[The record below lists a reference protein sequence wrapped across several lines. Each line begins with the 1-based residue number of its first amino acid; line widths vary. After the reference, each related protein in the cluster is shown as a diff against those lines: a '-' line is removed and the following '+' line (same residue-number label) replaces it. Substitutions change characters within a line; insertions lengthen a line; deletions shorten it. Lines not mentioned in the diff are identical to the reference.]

1 MKENRLEEL
10 CRPIVSKLCV
20 YWQMA
25 NAGEALDVE
34 DVELSL
40 RSLLSSIKEQIA
52 DDPSLKRGF
61 SKIERPLVFFI
72 DYTIREGHFPFKRDW
87 HEISY
92 DYNELSGDEKFFD
105 LLTESL
111 DDPDTSEQLY
121 MYYLFLG
128 LGFDGCQTD
137 HEYIERRMK
146 VCATRF
152 NIGFNPS
159 KDLLSDENIAKPV
172 KILKNNDNFFFQAKK
187 ILLISVFLSFLAL
200 VINVS
205 FYYFYTEGVLDLTY
219 KVYDSLNET
228 LGDQKSIHIK

>member
-1 MKENRLEEL
+1 MQENRLEEL

-34 DVELSL
+34 TVEFNL
-40 RSLLSSIKEQIA
+40 RSLLSSIKEQVSE
-52 DDPSLKRGF
+52 DPSLKRGF

-72 DYTIREGHFPFKRDW
+72 DYTIREGHFPFKQDW
-87 HEISY
+87 HELSY

-105 LLTESL
+105 LLAESL

-159 KDLLSDENIAKPV
+159 KDLLSDKNILKPV
-172 KILKNNDNFFFQAKK
+172 KILKKDDNLFLKAKS
-187 ILLISVFLSFLAL
+187 ILLISILLSILAL
-200 VINVS
+200 VINVG
-205 FYYFYTEGVLDLTY
+205 YYYLHTRNVLDLSY
-219 KVYDSLNET
+219 KVYDTFHEN
-228 LGDQKSIHIK
+228 LGEQESIPIK

>member
-1 MKENRLEEL
+1 MKGNRLEEL

-25 NAGEALDVE
+25 NAGEELDAEIVE
-34 DVELSL
+34 YNLK
-40 RSLLSSIKEQIA
+40 SLLTSIKDQISE
-52 DDPSLKRGF
+52 DPSLKKGF

-72 DYTIREGHFPFKRDW
+72 DYTIREGHFPFSHDW
-87 HEISY
+87 HELSY

-159 KDLLSDENIAKPV
+159 KDLLSDEKILKPV
-172 KILKNNDNFFFQAKK
+172 KILKHNENFFLKAKY
-187 ILLISVFLSFLAL
+187 ILFTSVLLAL
-200 VINVS
+200 LALLINVS
-205 FYYFYTEGVLDLTY
+205 YYYFQTRNVLDLSFKAYHTFY
-219 KVYDSLNET
+219 ET
-228 LGDQKSIHIK
+228 LGE

>member
-10 CRPIVSKLCV
+10 CRPLVSKLCV

-34 DVELSL
+34 EVELSL
-40 RSLLSSIKEQIA
+40 RSLLSSIKEQISE
-52 DDPSLKRGF
+52 DPSLKKGF

-128 LGFDGCQTD
+128 LGFDGCQTE

-159 KDLLSDENIAKPV
+159 KDLLSDENISKPV

-200 VINVS
+200 IINVTY
-205 FYYFYTEGVLDLTY
+205 YYFYTGGVLDLSY
-219 KVYDSLNET
+219 KVYDSLHET
-228 LGDQKSIHIK
+228 LGERKLILIK

>member
-1 MKENRLEEL
+1 MKGNRLEEL

-20 YWQMA
+20 YWQIA
-25 NAGEALDVE
+25 NAGEKLDAE
-34 DVELSL
+34 SVELNL
-40 RSLLSSIKEQIA
+40 RSLLSSIKEQISE
-52 DDPSLKRGF
+52 DPSLKKGF
-61 SKIERPLVFFI
+61 SKIEKPLVFFI
-72 DYTIREGHFPFKRDW
+72 DYTIREGHFPFSRDW
-87 HEISY
+87 HELSY

-152 NIGFNPS
+152 NIEFNPS
-159 KDLLSDENIAKPV
+159 KELLSDEKILKPV
-172 KILKNNDNFFFQAKK
+172 KILKSNENFFFKAKHVLLMSV
-187 ILLISVFLSFLAL
+187 ILAFFALI
-200 VINVS
+200 INVS
-205 FYYFYTEGVLDLTY
+205 YYYFRTKPVLDLSY
-219 KVYDSLNET
+219 KAYDTFYET
-228 LGDQKSIHIK
+228 LGE